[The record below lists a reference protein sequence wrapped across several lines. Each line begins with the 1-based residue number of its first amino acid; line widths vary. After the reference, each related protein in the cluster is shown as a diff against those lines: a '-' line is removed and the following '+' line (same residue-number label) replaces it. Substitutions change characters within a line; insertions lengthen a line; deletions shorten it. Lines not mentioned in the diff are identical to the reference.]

1 MEKLEPLRFRKE
13 LMDSFAQAVAFLESL
28 SLAHG
33 DLRPENTLLNGN
45 QLNFL
50 ILIAQQ
56 KSEQILKLAWAPTE
70 ECSIAMIWIKDKD
83 DVGLPAF

>member
-1 MEKLEPLRFRKE
+1 
-13 LMDSFAQAVAFLESL
+13 MDSLAQAVAFVESL
-28 SLAHG
+28 NLVHG

-45 QLNFL
+45 QL
-50 ILIAQQ
+50 
-56 KSEQILKLAWAPTE
+56 KLSDFDRTAEIGTDFKARMAPTE